1 MISAVFPFQKQR
13 RRVLGSE
20 MAYVEVGEGD
30 PIVLLHGNPTS
41 SYLWRGVLPLLQPQG
56 RCIAPD
62 LIGMGDSD
70 KLPDSG
76 PGSYRFVEHR
86 RYLDALLEALDV
98 HRRVTFV
105 VHDWGSALGFDWAN
119 RHREAVKGIA
129 YMEAIARPQSWD
141 HWDAL
146 GPGLRPVLQAL
157 RSEAGDTMIL
167 RDNLFIEQVLP
178 AGVLRTLSG
187 EEMAEYRRP
196 FAEPGEGRRP
206 TLTWPREIPIEGE
219 PADVAEI
226 VAAYADWLA
235 TSGVPKLFVKAEPG
249 AILAGGANLDFVR
262 EWPAQTEVT
271 VPGVHFLQEDSP
283 DEIGQAIAGWMGG
296 LS

>member
-1 MISAVFPFQKQR
+1 MAKSQTMKSAATGEANMISAAFPYQKQR

-41 SYLWRGVLPLLQPQG
+41 SYLWRNVLPHLQPLG

-98 HRRVTFV
+98 HERVTFV

-129 YMEAIARPQSWD
+129 YMEAIVGPQGWD
-141 HWDAL
+141 HWDKM
-146 GPGLRPVLQAL
+146 GMRPALQAL
-157 RSEAGDTMIL
+157 RSEAGEAM
-167 RDNLFIEQVLP
+167 VLQ
-178 AGVLRTLSG
+178 RQLSSSSRSC
-187 EEMAEYRRP
+187 RRP
-196 FAEPGEGRRP
+196 SCAPSPSRRWRSTDGRSPSPARGDGRR
-206 TLTWPREIPIEGE
+206 
-219 PADVAEI
+219 
-226 VAAYADWLA
+226 
-235 TSGVPKLFVKAEPG
+235 
-249 AILAGGANLDFVR
+249 
-262 EWPAQTEVT
+262 
-271 VPGVHFLQEDSP
+271 
-283 DEIGQAIAGWMGG
+283 
-296 LS
+296 

>member
-1 MISAVFPFQKQR
+1 MCCIVTFFFFFSSR
-13 RRVLGSE
+13 RRHTRCGR
-20 MAYVEVGEGD
+20 D
-30 PIVLLHGNPTS
+30 WS
-41 SYLWRGVLPLLQPQG
+41 SDV
-56 RCIAPD
+56 CSSD
-62 LIGMGDSD
+62 L
-70 KLPDSG
+70 
-76 PGSYRFVEHR
+76 
-86 RYLDALLEALDV
+86 
-98 HRRVTFV
+98 
-105 VHDWGSALGFDWAN
+105 
-119 RHREAVKGIA
+119 
-129 YMEAIARPQSWD
+129 IARPQSWD

-157 RSEAGDTMIL
+157 RSEAGDAMIL

-178 AGVLRTLSG
+178 AGVLRILSG

-226 VAAYADWLA
+226 VAGYADWLA

-262 EWPAQTEVT
+262 GWPAQTEVT
-271 VPGVHFLQEDSP
+271 VAGVHFLQEDSP
-283 DEIGQAIAGWMGG
+283 DEIGQAIAAWMGA
-296 LS
+296 LT